1 MSFQIIFQQ
10 EALDDVQDGYSWYED
25 QLPGLGEDFLN
36 ELNTILEKLIQNPQY
51 YGYLFD
57 EFRDVRL
64 KRFPYLVVFKIVNRK
79 VFINSVKHCK
89 QRPKYK

>member
-36 ELNTILEKLIQNPQY
+36 ELNTILEKLKQNPQ
-51 YGYLFD
+51 
-57 EFRDVRL
+57 
-64 KRFPYLVVFKIVNRK
+64 
-79 VFINSVKHCK
+79 
-89 QRPKYK
+89 